1 MNETGFGIIGCGAM
15 AAYHLSGIRNAQNA
29 KIIAV
34 ADTISFKA
42 EKFAKEHNIPAWY
55 TDYRKLLNRLD
66 IEIVCICTPSGLH
79 SDIAIEAAKA
89 GKHIICEKPI
99 ETTLPAADRMI
110 NAAEQA
116 KVKLGIVNQW
126 RTYDTLQKVRQAV
139 QEGWLGKMVLGD
151 AYLKYYRAQGY
162 YDSAVWRG
170 TWAMDGGGVLMNQ
183 GIHGIDMLPWIM
195 GDIDTVYAKATHLVR
210 NIEAEDTAVVAVSYK
225 SGAYGTIIGTTA
237 AFPAAASQ
245 LEFHGEWGTILME
258 EQTIKKWVVLGR
270 DGNQKD
276 MTPQVDSATISET
289 TESNHH
295 DTIGHQKI
303 IRNMLDVLR
312 YNQELYCSGIE
323 GRKTVELILAIYE
336 SAKTGTEIKLPL
348 S

>member
-1 MNETGFGIIGCGAM
+1 MNETGFGIIGCGVGATF
-15 AAYHLSGIRNAQNA
+15 HLAGIRNAQNT
-29 KIIAV
+29 KVIAV
-34 ADTISFKA
+34 ADTVSHKA
-42 EKFAKEHNIPAWY
+42 ERFAKEHNIPAWY

-79 SDIAIEAAKA
+79 SDIAVEAAKA

-99 ETTLPAADRMI
+99 DVTLPAADRMI
-110 NAAEQA
+110 DAAEQA
-116 KVKLGIVNQW
+116 KVKLGIVHQW
-126 RTYDTLQKVRQAV
+126 RTYDSFQKVRQAV

-183 GIHGIDMLPWIM
+183 GIHAIDILPWIM
-195 GDIDTVYAKATHLVR
+195 GDVDSVYAKADHLVR
-210 NIEAEDTAVVAVSYK
+210 NIEAEDTAVVVLNYK
-225 SGAYGTIIGTTA
+225 NGAYGTIIGTTT
-237 AFPAAASQ
+237 AFPAEEPKLA
-245 LEFHGEWGTILME
+245 FHGELGTILME
-258 EQTIKKWVVLGR
+258 EQTIKKWMVLGR
-270 DGNQKD
+270 DGTPKD
-276 MTPQVDSATISET
+276 ITPEQDT
-289 TESNHH
+289 TKIGGADDPAII
-295 DTIGHQKI
+295 DTLGYERI

-323 GRKTVELILAIYE
+323 ARKSLTLILAIYE
-336 SAKTGTEIKLPL
+336 SAKTGLEIQPF